1 MDLAGSFLLRSS
13 TDWMKHTHIM
23 EGNLLYSTNLSVN
36 LISKNTFTETWKLV
50 FAWTSGLHSL
60 AKRTHKI
67 NNHRWWTAWVLN
79 SYCNVIQALHTYLI
93 RDTLSFNLKQKETV
107 YFQVAVKKKKDL
119 TVLRKFKL
127 FSIIWSNAHFFL
139 TGVEVIGNFF
149 SIMDVHYLSR
159 GSFYKMPS
167 VPLQTN

>member
-1 MDLAGSFLLRSS
+1 MGEAWHAGDSEELQIMFSQSCWRSRKS
-13 TDWMKHTHIM
+13 KYSSWSPIVSCWRGQTSVPFRTSSGGMQPTHIM

-107 YFQVAVKKKKDL
+107 YFQVAVKKEKRFDC
-119 TVLRKFKL
+119 FK
-127 FSIIWSNAHFFL
+127 
-139 TGVEVIGNFF
+139 EVQVVFN
-149 SIMDVHYLSR
+149 YL
-159 GSFYKMPS
+159 
-167 VPLQTN
+167 V